1 MGASAA
7 ARRVYRSLRTPGS
20 FGAASAGNSLVLIGQ
35 VVARTVAVVF
45 LVILGPTAQGTV
57 GIAQLI
63 ALLGAGA
70 LCLGLQTGLTKTS
83 AVPETRADAAAAMW
97 TTFAGSVVVTSAAGV
112 GVSLVANPSDQV
124 LAGLVA
130 LPAQVASLLTAAFA
144 LGTDRRTAFA
154 AITLGPYVLFAAWL
168 LGLEIVGRLTLD
180 GALLAFAGAFMAA
193 GLASLAAAARW
204 SRPAITVAF
213 RRSPSFHVGA
223 RLLPGTLAQ
232 LANYRFD
239 QVVIAAFLSTR
250 QLGLYG
256 FAVSASEVGALPG
269 TGMGNVI
276 LSRTSRD
283 RRYRRP
289 ETVPRLAGLA
299 FLLALPVAPPIALL
313 VAVAITDYE
322 GSIAPFLVLTVG
334 AGAIGAARVLAG
346 WLTAR
351 GFPWEG
357 SRSALV
363 ALVVS
368 VCGNLALIPFFGIV
382 GASVASTVAYGAGAL
397 VLLRRVRREVG
408 EAGA

>member
-1 MGASAA
+1 VTAA
-7 ARRVYRSLRTPGS
+7 VRRVYRSLRTPGS
-20 FGAASAGNSLVLIGQ
+20 FGVASAVNSLVLVGQ

-45 LVILGPTAQGTV
+45 LVILGPVAQGTV

-63 ALLGAGA
+63 ALLGSGA

-83 AVPETRADAAAAMW
+83 AVPETRGDAAAAMW
-97 TTFAGSVVVTSAAGV
+97 TVVGGSVLVTAAAGL
-112 GVSLVANPSDQV
+112 GLSLVVSPSDQV

-144 LGTDRRTAFA
+144 LGTERRTAFA
-154 AITLGPYVLFAAWL
+154 AITLAPFALFAAGL
-168 LGLEIVGRLTLD
+168 LGLEVVGHLTLNA
-180 GALLAFAGAFMAA
+180 ALLAFAAAFGVA

-213 RRSPSFHVGA
+213 RRSPSFHVAA

-276 LSRTSRD
+276 LSRTSREQQ
-283 RRYRRP
+283 YRRS

-313 VAVAITDYE
+313 VAAAITDYR

-334 AGAIGAARVLAG
+334 AGAIGAGRVLAG

-357 SRSALV
+357 SRAALV

-368 VCGNLALIPFFGIV
+368 VCGNLLLIPFFGIV
-382 GASVASTVAYGAGAL
+382 GASVASSVAYGAAAL
-397 VLLRRVRREVG
+397 VLLRRVRREVR
-408 EAGA
+408 EAGP